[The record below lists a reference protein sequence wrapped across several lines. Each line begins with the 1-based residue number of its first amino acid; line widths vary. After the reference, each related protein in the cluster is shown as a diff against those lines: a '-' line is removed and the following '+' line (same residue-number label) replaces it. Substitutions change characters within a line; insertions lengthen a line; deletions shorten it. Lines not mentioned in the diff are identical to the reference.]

1 MDSLKRP
8 KPRQYPL
15 IIIQTHNNGRINL
28 LNIFIMEKKVNNNHS
43 ELKDDGFNSNLKN
56 LINQI
61 NSIKEIVKIT
71 YTENESFLKLC
82 EDLTYMKNT
91 INEINANI
99 KNVEKE
105 KKDTTTLNSQITD
118 LRKENQKYKKL
129 LSSYGWITR
138 WGVLF
143 AFIGCIFLLL
153 ISAVCIEDKTKS
165 IAFLIGGI
173 LVFIIFVFLFVAL
186 EKYTRTILMHEKE

>member
-1 MDSLKRP
+1 
-8 KPRQYPL
+8 
-15 IIIQTHNNGRINL
+15 
-28 LNIFIMEKKVNNNHS
+28 
-43 ELKDDGFNSNLKN
+43 
-56 LINQI
+56 
-61 NSIKEIVKIT
+61 
-71 YTENESFLKLC
+71 
-82 EDLTYMKNT
+82 MKNT